1 MLSLFEIFLLL
12 ILIVFTKTANTL
24 IGGRGRDDRGYYVKP
39 KPKPKT
45 PPVPEDPADKEKRE
59 KEEKEER
66 RRRADE
72 ERKRKQQRD
81 ADFEKIY
88 KPYIVIAAT
97 VAAIVIV
104 TWTVIKKIT
113 S

>member
-1 MLSLFEIFLLL
+1 MLNFLEILFLLAL
-12 ILIVFTKTANTL
+12 IIFANAAAVFPR
-24 IGGRGRDDRGYYVKP
+24 RGRDDRGFYVKP
-39 KPKPKT
+39 KPKA

-59 KEEKEER
+59 KEEKEEK

-88 KPYIVIAAT
+88 KPYIFVAAT
-97 VAAIVIV
+97 VAAIIIV